1 MHTIARSGGVAS
13 FEVQT
18 VVPLKASKA
27 CGCTATVSFAVVE
40 RPMSKIV
47 NCEQVR
53 YTEIG

>member
-1 MHTIARSGGVAS
+1 MHTFARSGGVAS

-18 VVPLKASKA
+18 VVTLKELKA
-27 CGCTATVSFAVVE
+27 CQCTAIVSFAAVW

-47 NCEQVR
+47 NCAQVR